1 MNISLRLSKIVDI
14 IAECDTLA
22 DIGCD
27 HGYVGIS
34 ALNKGKACR
43 VTAADVAKGP
53 LAAARKNSIEEG
65 ASDRID
71 FVLSDGFKD
80 IPDDERLEC
89 AVIAGMGGLLMK
101 RILYEGNLERFKSLK
116 QLILSPQSD
125 LDAVRKYLVEEL
137 GMNIVREYVIKD
149 EGKYYFIFDVSVGG
163 HKHESYS
170 EAEYVYG
177 KHIADESVETYRE
190 FLGHRK
196 KILTDALSAVSG
208 EESERK
214 RQRSTE
220 LKKELAL
227 LEAAFL

>member
-1 MNISLRLSKIVDI
+1 
-14 IAECDTLA
+14 
-22 DIGCD
+22 
-27 HGYVGIS
+27 
-34 ALNKGKACR
+34 
-43 VTAADVAKGP
+43 
-53 LAAARKNSIEEG
+53 
-65 ASDRID
+65 
-71 FVLSDGFKD
+71 
-80 IPDDERLEC
+80 
-89 AVIAGMGGLLMK
+89 
-101 RILYEGNLERFKSLK
+101 
-116 QLILSPQSD
+116 
-125 LDAVRKYLVEEL
+125 
-137 GMNIVREYVIKD
+137 MNIVREYVIKD